1 MAKAD
6 LQALLNKAE
15 SMKNAPQMKT
25 INIKGMELEI
35 KRLPN
40 DKYYDLK
47 MGFGRHIE
55 DGKAAMKLQA
65 TAVFDACP
73 LLHDRQL
80 QEACECVEPYDVVE
94 KLFTPDEIMDIATAL
109 LDFDDEMGDGQEE
122 ALKN

>member
-15 SMKNAPQMKT
+15 SMKNAPKTKT

-55 DGKAAMKLQA
+55 DGKTAMKLQT
-65 TAVFDACP
+65 TAIFDACP

-80 QEACECVEPYDVVE
+80 QAACECVEPYDVVE
-94 KLFTPDEIMDIATAL
+94 RLFTADEIMEIATAL
-109 LDFDDEMGDGQEE
+109 LDFDDEMSEEPEE